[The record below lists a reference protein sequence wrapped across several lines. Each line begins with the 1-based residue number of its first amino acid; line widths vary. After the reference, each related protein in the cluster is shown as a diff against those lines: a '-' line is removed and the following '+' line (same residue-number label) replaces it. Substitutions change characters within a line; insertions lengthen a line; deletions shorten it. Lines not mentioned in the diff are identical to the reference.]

1 MRAGVMLM
9 YEIDVIKKT
18 KLAKKLGGPP
28 IFHDGFL
35 KKAVFTKERVSLFIE
50 ILSDNNPSLNK
61 DTLVTLQLNNVYE
74 IDFTSREHKDNLF
87 IIHDLDIRREDDGL
101 HLRLE
106 SARGDVSEF
115 VFESIELCE
124 NES

>member
-1 MRAGVMLM
+1 M
-9 YEIDVIKKT
+9 YELDVIKRT
-18 KLAKKLGGPP
+18 QLAKKLGGPP

-35 KKAVFTKERVSLFIE
+35 KKAVLTKESVSLSIE
-50 ILSDNNPSLNK
+50 ILSDNNPSLDK
-61 DTLVTLQLNNVYE
+61 DTLVTLKLNNVKE

-115 VFESIELCE
+115 IFETIELSE
-124 NES
+124 NESH

>member
-1 MRAGVMLM
+1 MLM